1 MERYVTMIEKLKRTE
16 AIILAIVCGCIIA
29 AGLNSMIVL
38 NNIARIEA
46 HVDSMAQ
53 MMCYCMTNR
62 TAKAIR

>member
-1 MERYVTMIEKLKRTE
+1 MIEKLKRTE

-53 MMCYCMTNR
+53 MMCYCMTNH
-62 TAKAIR
+62 TTKAIR